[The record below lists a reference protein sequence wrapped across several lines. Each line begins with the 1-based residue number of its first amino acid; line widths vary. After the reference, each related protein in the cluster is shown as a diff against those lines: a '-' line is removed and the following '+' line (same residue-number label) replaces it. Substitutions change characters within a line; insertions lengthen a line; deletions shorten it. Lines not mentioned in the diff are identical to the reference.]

1 MLTEKTKIK
10 VRKVLLLG
18 HKKRKQEYREILEF
32 VRTTKVKNGRSY
44 EKKRVLDIVL
54 NLVSSSIASF
64 LGWVLKR

>member
-1 MLTEKTKIK
+1 MLTEKVKTK
-10 VRKVLLLG
+10 VRKVLLLD
-18 HKKRKQEYREILEF
+18 HRKRKQKYREILEF
-32 VRTTKVKNGRSY
+32 IRVTKIKNGQSY